1 MMVVKFAVDGWLWCN
16 GVMEV
21 ELGQLDVFARK
32 MESNDIGR
40 GWFDT
45 DVFLV
50 DAGCRQHAVI
60 P

>member
-21 ELGQLDVFARK
+21 ELGHLDVFA
-32 MESNDIGR
+32 SDIGR

-45 DVFLV
+45 DAFLV
-50 DAGCRQHAVI
+50 DAGCQQHAVI